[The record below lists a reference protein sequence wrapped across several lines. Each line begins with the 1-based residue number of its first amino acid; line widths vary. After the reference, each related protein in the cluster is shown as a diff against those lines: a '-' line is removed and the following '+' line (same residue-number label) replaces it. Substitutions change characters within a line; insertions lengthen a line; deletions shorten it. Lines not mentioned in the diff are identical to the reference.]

1 MSTPKHPPLPAP
13 NAATPTSFTHLTA
26 FSSPAPRS
34 VQSPATAHR
43 AQAGRSPG
51 AAQTNALAQPA
62 AAAATAAALNH
73 STGRLTGSS
82 PAAAML
88 SFDSPAALG
97 MGLGGAL
104 DGGVGMS
111 ISMSGMSGLGLGA
124 GMGMG
129 MGMGIG
135 GRVDDE
141 ERRRRRLEAVV
152 AVLARRPGR
161 VGREGVERLARKHGF
176 EYQEDTK
183 DVRADVKKGR
193 KLLTIAGQTVLIDVS
208 SARRERESGWLRGL
222 C

>member
-1 MSTPKHPPLPAP
+1 MSTPKHPPLAAP
-13 NAATPTSFTHLTA
+13 GAATPTSFTHLPA

-34 VQSPATAHR
+34 VQSPATAPR
-43 AQAGRSPG
+43 AQAGKSPG
-51 AAQTNALAQPA
+51 AGPATTPAQPA
-62 AAAATAAALNH
+62 AAAAATAALNH
-73 STGRLTGSS
+73 PTGRLTGSS

-88 SFDSPAALG
+88 GFDSPAALG

-141 ERRRRRLEAVV
+141 ERRRRLEAVV

-208 SARRERESGWLRGL
+208 SARRERASGRLRGH